1 MPKMQEQFFGEV
13 QEVRYAEN
21 AGAIFRR
28 GKARRCPLLQGLRCL
43 AAPLRAVVMLPP
55 NDWSDVMFKQ
65 FFQRK
70 TATAE
75 QPVTLEQLFYQAVRL
90 QEPMIVFT
98 PEGEIVDAN
107 PLFLQAVGYEIS
119 EICGKHHRIFCAP
132 DYAVSRD
139 YQQFWQQLAQGT
151 AQTGT
156 VTRYKKDGEA
166 ITLEANY
173 FPVKAQDEVRWVVKF
188 ATDVSVKMA
197 QLADQQAIITAL
209 DKSMAVIEFEP
220 DGSIVRANANF
231 LNTVQYSLAEIA
243 GQHHRLFCP
252 AEFLQQHPHF
262 WAELAAGQF
271 KHGRFERRNKA
282 GQPIWLEATYNPIF
296 DDRGRVMKVI
306 KFASDITATVQHEQD
321 VERVA
326 QLALQS
332 SLQTVEV
339 AGQSKQLLAQVQHN
353 STAISAE
360 VGQAFAHIEQLN
372 EESKAISAIVTTIKS
387 IADQTNLLALNAAIE
402 AARAGEQGRGFA
414 VVADEVRNLAARTS
428 SSTVEIQRVVER
440 NMTLTHTVLDR
451 MKNASNF
458 SESGLELVGQAH
470 QSQGQIECVA
480 QSVSDTI
487 ANLT

>member
-1 MPKMQEQFFGEV
+1 
-13 QEVRYAEN
+13 
-21 AGAIFRR
+21 
-28 GKARRCPLLQGLRCL
+28 
-43 AAPLRAVVMLPP
+43 
-55 NDWSDVMFKQ
+55 MFKQ

-75 QPVTLEQLFYQAVRL
+75 PPVTLELLFYQAVRL

-107 PLFLQAVGYEIS
+107 PLFLQAVGYEKS
-119 EICGKHHRIFCAP
+119 EICGKNHRIFCAP
-132 DYAVSRD
+132 DYAASRD
-139 YQQFWQQLAQGT
+139 YQRFWQQLAQGT

-156 VTRYKKDGEA
+156 VTRYKKNGEA

-231 LNTVQYSLAEIA
+231 LHTVQYSLAEIA

-262 WAELAAGQF
+262 WAELAAGEF

-296 DDRGRVMKVI
+296 DDRGRVIKVI
-306 KFASDITATVQHEQD
+306 KFACDITTKVQHEQD
-321 VERVA
+321 VEQVA

-360 VGQAFAHIEQLN
+360 VGQAFAHIGQLN

-458 SESGLELVGQAH
+458 AESGLELVGQAH